1 MKFTYST
8 GQQPLDGYTIKRG
21 IGGGGFGEVYYG
33 LSDGGKEVALKLIR
47 SNVDIELRGMSQ
59 CLNFKHP
66 NLVELYDLRTDG
78 DGDHWVVMEYV
89 SGETLHT
96 VLGRHPGG
104 LAPELVRQCFAGLT
118 AAISYLHERGV
129 VHRDLKPGNIFLEN
143 GNVKVGDFGLARF
156 ISGSQR
162 NALTQSIGTVHY
174 MAPEISTGNYN
185 KQVDIYAAG
194 IILYEMLTG
203 QVPFDG
209 ESAGEILMKHLT
221 TPPDLSR
228 VPAEFRRILERALSK
243 DPARRY
249 PSMAEM
255 GREAAALGGVPMARA
270 MPAAARV
277 SYPPIQAACSPRAN
291 AACSP
296 KLNGAAPGVCVE
308 PIPTVLPVSGGPR
321 AWVSELVGSMSMA
334 AVVIL
339 LLCIVWAAL
348 LRTNNL
354 VKIAPCF
361 FLTLACSWA
370 ILVPAKMW
378 TTRVNDSWKR
388 RVVLMCM
395 GVLVGVLA
403 LWLEGYDMPLLFGA
417 ETPTA
422 APKAAKFVALE
433 GLAKGDADGV
443 SKVTV
448 RHNWYS
454 EGLLVRGQDVPI
466 AACYLAYFGLA
477 FFLIRWWK
485 MADRRRRHR
494 FSFGSVIG
502 AALGC
507 WILMLFVWPGD
518 EQTRVGLID
527 PTTAITALVMASVV
541 VQLVS
546 PWEAPA
552 PPKARKLRL
561 ANA

>member
-33 LSDGGKEVALKLIR
+33 LSAGGKEVALKLIR
-47 SNVDIELRGMSQ
+47 SNVDVELRGMSQ

-66 NLVELYDLRTDG
+66 NLVELYDLRTDK
-78 DGDHWVVMEYV
+78 DGDHWVIMEYV
-89 SGETLHT
+89 SGETLNT
-96 VLGRHPGG
+96 VVGRHPGG
-104 LAPELVRQCFAGLT
+104 LAPEMVRQCFAGLS

-143 GNVKVGDFGLARF
+143 GNIKVGDFGLARF

-185 KQVDIYAAG
+185 KQIDIYAAG

-228 VPAEFRRILERALSK
+228 VPAEFRHILNRALSK
-243 DPARRY
+243 DPAQRY
-249 PSMAEM
+249 PSMVEM
-255 GREAAALGGVPMARA
+255 GRELAALGAAVPMARA
-270 MPAAARV
+270 MASAARV
-277 SYPPIQAACSPRAN
+277 SYPPAEAACSPRAI
-291 AACSP
+291 AACAP
-296 KLNGAAPGVCVE
+296 KANGAGAPICLE
-308 PIPTVLPVSGGPR
+308 AIPAVLPVCTGPR
-321 AWVSELVGSMSMA
+321 TWVAELAGSMSMS
-334 AVVIL
+334 AVVAL

-348 LRTNNL
+348 LRTNNI

-370 ILVPAKMW
+370 IMVPAKMW
-378 TTRVNDSWKR
+378 TTRVNDSWRR

-395 GVLVGVLA
+395 GVIVGILA
-403 LWLEGYDMPLLFGA
+403 LWLEGYDLPLLLGGETRAA
-417 ETPTA
+417 ELKA
-422 APKAAKFVALE
+422 VQNAAKEALGDLE
-433 GLAKGDADGV
+433 GMNKV
-443 SKVTV
+443 SA
-448 RHNWYS
+448 RHNWYA
-454 EGLLVRGQDVPI
+454 EGLLMRGQDVPI

-485 MADRRRRHR
+485 MADRRRKHR
-494 FSFGSVIG
+494 FSFGSVFG

-507 WILMLFVWPGD
+507 WILMLFFWPGD
-518 EQTRVGLID
+518 ETARAALID
-527 PTTAITALVMASVV
+527 PATAISVLVMASVV

-546 PWEAPA
+546 PWEAPV